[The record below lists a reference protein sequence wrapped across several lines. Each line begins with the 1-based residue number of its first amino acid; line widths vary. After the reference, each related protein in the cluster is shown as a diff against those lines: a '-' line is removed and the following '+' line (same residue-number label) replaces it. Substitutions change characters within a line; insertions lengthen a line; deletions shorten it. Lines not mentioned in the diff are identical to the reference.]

1 MNAYGRRRSWVRSSV
16 RLGEDQGTSKRNQR
30 DRWAREGRLKDEAG
44 RWSASVKKCEDTRK
58 LTEKK
63 QLHSVLRSGVGVSLP
78 VSHLASNIGQVDE
91 VGENVGDGERDEGE
105 TRLLNWSRESK
116 KLVRRALNATSRR
129 SRLTS
134 EAPLPEDRAERIEER
149 ENEGVGETGKQRQ
162 TEDDGLCNRD
172 ECMSA
177 RLSLSLK

>member
-1 MNAYGRRRSWVRSSV
+1 MNADVRRKSWVRSSV
-16 RLGEDQGTSKRNQR
+16 RLGEDQETSRRNQR
-30 DRWAREGRLKDEAG
+30 DRWAREGQLKVEAG
-44 RWSASVKKCEDTRK
+44 RCSALVNNCEDAEK

-116 KLVRRALNATSRR
+116 
-129 SRLTS
+129 
-134 EAPLPEDRAERIEER
+134 DIGQ
-149 ENEGVGETGKQRQ
+149 EGTQ
-162 TEDDGLCNRD
+162 CY
-172 ECMSA
+172 
-177 RLSLSLK
+177 LKTISTHQ

>member
-1 MNAYGRRRSWVRSSV
+1 MVN
-16 RLGEDQGTSKRNQR
+16 N
-30 DRWAREGRLKDEAG
+30 
-44 RWSASVKKCEDTRK
+44 CEDAEK

-116 KLVRRALNATSRR
+116 
-129 SRLTS
+129 
-134 EAPLPEDRAERIEER
+134 DIGQ
-149 ENEGVGETGKQRQ
+149 EGTQ
-162 TEDDGLCNRD
+162 CY
-172 ECMSA
+172 
-177 RLSLSLK
+177 LKTISTHQ